1 MSHPLSGKILAI
13 LQLVR
18 FPNLFTAA
26 ADIVAGYFIVYGSKI
41 EGIDLFLLSLSSI
54 CLYAAGCVLND
65 LADRELDA
73 AERPFRPIPSGRVSI
88 PATCALLIVLLGA
101 GLSIAYRVSMSAFL
115 IAALLTVLVLSYDTL
130 TKNMATYG
138 PLNMAACRSFNL
150 LLGMSTGLSWT
161 GETLLFPLLTLGYV
175 FSLTTLSRFEVSGK
189 PGTERWMIAAGWG
202 TVVMVPTGLWLGG
215 RFHLSGMVWLTFFV
229 GWTGPPLLA
238 AIRTHTPQLVGKAV
252 KAMVLGL
259 PLLDAV
265 YAAGAQ
271 GLLFGLIVAL
281 FIVPAYF
288 LSRHVYVT

>member
-1 MSHPLSGKILAI
+1 MPAI

-26 ADIVAGYFIVYGSKI
+26 ADIFAGYFVVHGSKI
-41 EGIDLFLLSLSSI
+41 EEIELFLLSLSSM

-73 AERPFRPIPSGRVSI
+73 EERPFRPIPSGRISL
-88 PATCALLIVLLGA
+88 PAACVLLVVLLCA
-101 GLSIAYRVSMSAFL
+101 GLFFAYRVGMSAL
-115 IAALLTVLVLSYDTL
+115 VIAAILTVLVVSYDTL
-130 TKNMATYG
+130 TKNLDPYG

-161 GETLLFPLLTLGYV
+161 GETVLFPLLTLVYV

-189 PGTERWMIAAGWG
+189 PGGERGWIAVGWG
-202 TVVMVPTGLWLGG
+202 IVVMVLTGLWLGG
-215 RFHLSGMVWLTFFV
+215 RFHVSGMAWLACFV
-229 GWTGPPLLA
+229 AWTGPPLWV
-238 AIRTHTPQLVGKAV
+238 AIRRPAPEMVGKAV

-265 YAAGAQ
+265 YAAGVQ
-271 GLLFGLIVAL
+271 GWFFGLIVAL
-281 FIVPAYF
+281 FIVPACL
-288 LSRHVYVT
+288 LSRYVYVT